1 MKQVP
6 KTTTSYQGLD
16 WKGTHCEAFARK
28 VTALKHG
35 GAGRPY
41 DFRMQPDWIT
51 RTEAVMQAIADDF
64 ALADTPDF
72 LSIVG
77 RSIDRIEAPPDPS
90 CHERLR
96 LMLVDLC
103 GTIVRAIHA
112 RDAPCSCHTASW
124 EHLSIVTRLDDRDP
138 RTAFRNWAELFVTHV
153 AAKHPATAAQE
164 AAALIRAD
172 PGNAWT
178 LQQLAISSGAPQG
191 RLSRQFKKVF
201 GVRPAAYVHLVRI
214 SQAVALFRT
223 SAKVEAIARDVG
235 YRSKKDFYAALKRW
249 VGLTPAEL
257 RELNDEESRWLVRTL
272 RQRCLPSTGD
282 RQLVSVFA
290 HERASTPACRQPLLP
305 RRSAQPPHK

>member
-1 MKQVP
+1 MPGRAVLVP
-6 KTTTSYQGLD
+6 HGIMGTPFDRHASRRPRSSNGLSEL
-16 WKGTHCEAFARK
+16 G
-28 VTALKHG
+28 
-35 GAGRPY
+35 
-41 DFRMQPDWIT
+41 
-51 RTEAVMQAIADDF
+51 
-64 ALADTPDF
+64 
-72 LSIVG
+72 
-77 RSIDRIEAPPDPS
+77 
-90 CHERLR
+90 
-96 LMLVDLC
+96 
-103 GTIVRAIHA
+103 GTICDSRRCRGIRRRPRRA
-112 RDAPCSCHTASW
+112 
-124 EHLSIVTRLDDRDP
+124 
-138 RTAFRNWAELFVTHV
+138 
-153 AAKHPATAAQE
+153 

-172 PGNAWT
+172 PGKAWT

-282 RQLVSVFA
+282 RQPSSVFA
-290 HERASTPACRQPLLP
+290 HEPAGTPACRQPLLR
-305 RRSAQPPHK
+305 RRSAQPPHR